1 MTDNYV
7 PIGAPSTQPWRPHAG
22 RAKIV
27 RIQARA
33 DADELLAAALSH
45 RCKHTERILHLGVMF
60 CIQRELRVRDE
71 HPDWPNWLASADYL
85 ITATII
91 ISVLL
96 VILPLV
102 VFPALGTLGF
112 SIAAASC
119 AAASIL
125 LLAYPFAI
133 LDHYRPEV

>member
-1 MTDNYV
+1 
-7 PIGAPSTQPWRPHAG
+7 
-22 RAKIV
+22 
-27 RIQARA
+27 
-33 DADELLAAALSH
+33 
-45 RCKHTERILHLGVMF
+45 MF
-60 CIQRELRVRDE
+60 CIQRKLRVRDE

-133 LDHYRPEV
+133 LDHYRTELGIWRTRKAKARACRAHHRGVGWSDRDGDFRRDHMDLAS

>member
-22 RAKIV
+22 RAKIG

-33 DADELLAAALSH
+33 DADELVAAALSH

-60 CIQRELRVRDE
+60 CIQRELRVRNE
-71 HPDWPNWLASADYL
+71 HPDWPNWLVWAAFL
-85 ITATII
+85 IAATFLF
-91 ISVLL
+91 VFLR
-96 VILPLV
+96 VTLPLV
-102 VFPALGTLGF
+102 ACPAPGRLAF

-125 LLAYPFAI
+125 LLAY
-133 LDHYRPEV
+133 